1 MTTVMTVMMNV
12 KRRRRK
18 LGKAHNSKCAA
29 AMKEQRQQPMIVAIQ
44 LRLKKKRMKARWISK
59 KIMPKKYH
67 RQPPRLSLRR
77 KNRPRLAENL
87 NNRLAR
93 LHPMHSQK
101 MLRQVQAH

>member
-29 AMKEQRQQPMIVAIQ
+29 AMKERKQQPMIVAIQ
-44 LRLKKKRMKARWISK
+44 LRLKKKMKVQWTSK